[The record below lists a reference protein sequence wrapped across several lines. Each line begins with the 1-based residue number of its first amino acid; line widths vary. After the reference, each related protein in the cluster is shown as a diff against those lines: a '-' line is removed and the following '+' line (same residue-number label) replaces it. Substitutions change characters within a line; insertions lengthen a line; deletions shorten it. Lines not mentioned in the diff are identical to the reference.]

1 MARTRGWG
9 QLGSPDGSKSGGRLT
24 PPARDRL
31 RALRYIFAPR
41 HRRQQLSWRTK
52 KRGGSTEQLKSAS
65 DNCASAT
72 SPCWQYGHS
81 AICEPAFAPID
92 NLVANVITTER
103 CFSMAIDLGYRVE
116 IPIYGKAKPLG
127 WCALGATV
135 LANKQK
141 WSQVTNCRWLTHP
154 ILVPK
159 GHNGDSIRR
168 LVWRLTGM
176 DPRWRWRRQ
185 RCVLVARP
193 ADRVCVRS
201 DPRGN

>member
-1 MARTRGWG
+1 MARIRGWG
-9 QLGSPDGSKSGGRLT
+9 QVGSPDGTKSGGRLT

-31 RALRYIFAPR
+31 RALRYIFAPC
-41 HRRQQLSWRTK
+41 HRRQQLSRRTK

-103 CFSMAIDLGYRVE
+103 CFSMVIDLGYRVE
-116 IPIYGKAKPLG
+116 IPIYGKAKLLG
-127 WCALGATV
+127 WCALGATLLV
-135 LANKQK
+135 KVRK
-141 WSQVTNCRWLTHP
+141 RSQVANCRWLTHP

-159 GHNGDSIRR
+159 RYNGISIS
-168 LVWRLTGM
+168 RLTWRVIGK
-176 DPRWRWRRQ
+176 DLRWIWHRL
-185 RCVLVARP
+185 RCVLVAPP
-193 ADRVCVRS
+193 ADRACVRS
-201 DPRGN
+201 NPRKY